1 MTRSRRM
8 DLSVIARAGERRLRA
23 HQTAQL
29 ALDTIADEC
38 IAAGDLANVKL
49 AAQLSGVSRGALI
62 KRIQVR
68 REATT

>member
-8 DLSVIARAGERRLRA
+8 DLRVIARAGAERERA
-23 HQTAQL
+23 HEAAQT

-49 AAQLSGVSRGALI
+49 AAKLSGVSRGALI
-62 KRIQVR
+62 KRIQAR
-68 REATT
+68 REATP

>member
-1 MTRSRRM
+1 MTRRM
-8 DLSVIARAGERRLRA
+8 DLSAIAMAGDRRLRA
-23 HQTAQL
+23 HATAQT

-62 KRIQVR
+62 KRIQAR